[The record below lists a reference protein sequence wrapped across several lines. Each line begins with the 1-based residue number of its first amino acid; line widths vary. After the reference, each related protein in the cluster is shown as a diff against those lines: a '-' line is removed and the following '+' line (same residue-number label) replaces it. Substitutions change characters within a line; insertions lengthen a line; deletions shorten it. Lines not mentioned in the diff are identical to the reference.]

1 MCFAR
6 LSIAALLAVALST
19 ATTQAQVDIDFG
31 FLIGANQ
38 STISGETPQLFTG
51 PEFEYFEEIDGRLDK
66 GRLGMTTGI
75 FAMTR
80 MDTGLNFRASALFAE
95 QGGKGS
101 FEGIVFLDDFGNT
114 DISGDVSIKTTYI
127 ELPVVAIIPLPL
139 AGGQWRAVAG
149 LSFAFAMKSELRLDS
164 QVDGYLFSD
173 TVTITDS
180 VFTRDNQ
187 AILGVEFLANYRETE
202 FLFGVRYKIG
212 LLDFENGIGADPNQ
226 AYKHNSIAATL
237 GIIF

>member
-1 MCFAR
+1 MR
-6 LSIAALLAVALST
+6 TVRPLYIALLIC
-19 ATTQAQVDIDFG
+19 ATTVGGAQAQVDIDFG

-38 STISGETPQLFTG
+38 GTISGETSQLFTG
-51 PEFEYFEEIDGRLDK
+51 PEFEYFEEIDGTLDK
-66 GRLGMTTGI
+66 SKLGMTTGI

-80 MDTGLNFRASALFAE
+80 MASGANFRFSALFAE
-95 QGGKGS
+95 QGGRGS
-101 FEGIVFLDDFGNT
+101 FEGNVFLDEFGNV
-114 DISGDVSIKTTYI
+114 DISGDASIKTTYL
-127 ELPVVAIIPLPL
+127 ELPVEVISPLPL

-149 LSFAFAMKSELRLDS
+149 LSFAFALKSDLRLDS

-180 VFTRDNQ
+180 VHTRDNQ
-187 AILGVEFLANYRETE
+187 AILGVEFLANYKETE
-202 FLFGVRYKIG
+202 FLLGVRYKMG

>member
-6 LSIAALLAVALST
+6 LSVAALLAAVLSAAT
-19 ATTQAQVDIDFG
+19 AQAQVDIDFG

-38 STISGETPQLFTG
+38 STISGDTPQLFTG
-51 PEFEYFEEIDGRLDK
+51 PQFESFEEIDGTLDK

-80 MDTGLNFRASALFAE
+80 MTSGLNFRASALFAE
-95 QGGKGS
+95 LGGKGA
-101 FEGIVFLDDFGNT
+101 FEGIVRLDDFGT
-114 DISGDVSIKTTYI
+114 ADISGDVSIKTTYL

-149 LSFAFAMKSELRLDS
+149 LSFAFALKSELCLDS

-187 AILGVEFLANYRETE
+187 AILGVEFLANYKETE
-202 FLFGVRYKIG
+202 FLFGVRYKMG
-212 LLDFENGIGADPNQ
+212 LLDFENGIGVDPNQ